1 MSNPGDADTTPI
13 ASIRQLAD
21 YIAAGCKV
29 KSEYRIGTEHEKFG
43 YQASTFG
50 PPPYEPDG
58 IRTVLQGMAA
68 ADPAGWELILER
80 DAPIGLKGQGPHKT
94 ASVSLE
100 PAGQFELSGGLLP
113 DLHATRDEL
122 IAHFAAVGAV
132 AAPLGIGFAPLGH
145 HPTLGRADMPW
156 MPKGRYAI
164 MRRYMPLVGRLG
176 LDMMQRT
183 CTVQVNLDYSSEADM
198 ARKLRVSLAL
208 QPVATALFAN
218 SPFIEGRPSGFLS
231 SRARVWTDTDADRSG
246 MPAVMFE
253 EGFGFER
260 YVEWLL
266 DVPMYFIERNGAYKD
281 VAGESFRDYMAG
293 RCPHIG
299 NGRATMGDFADHM
312 TTAFTDVRVK
322 RFLEMRGA
330 DAGRPDMMVA
340 QSALWVGLL
349 YDDAA
354 LAAAEALVRQHPWEA
369 YQALRTEV
377 PRLALD
383 APWAGGTVRELARDM
398 VAIARDGLRAR
409 ARQNAHDEDETIHLA
424 PLEALVLGG
433 PTQAEYWLE
442 RYHGPWQGDVTRIFA
457 EAGIYDVGAHQVSA
471 REITGA

>member
-1 MSNPGDADTTPI
+1 MSNPGESDTTPI
-13 ASIRQLAD
+13 ASVRQLAD
-21 YIAAGCKV
+21 HIAAGCKP

-43 YQASTFG
+43 YQSADFR

-58 IRTVLQGMAA
+58 IRTVLQVLAA
-68 ADPAGWELILER
+68 ADPAGWEVIPER
-80 DAPIGLKGQGPHKT
+80 GAPIGLKGLGPHRK

-100 PAGQFELSGGLLP
+100 PAGQFELSGAPLP
-113 DLHATRDEL
+113 DLHATHAEL
-122 IAHFAAVGAV
+122 AAHIAALHAV
-132 AAPLGIGFAPLGH
+132 AGPLGIGFVPLGH

-164 MRRYMPLVGRLG
+164 MRRYMPLVGQLG

-208 QPVATALFAN
+208 QPVATAQFAN
-218 SPFIEGRPSGFLS
+218 PPFIDGKPSGFLS
-231 SRARVWTDTDADRSG
+231 SRARVWTDTDASRSG

-266 DVPMYFIERNGAYKD
+266 DVPMYFIERHGAYKD
-281 VAGESFRDYMAG
+281 VAGESFREYMAG
-293 RCPHIG
+293 RRPHIG

-312 TTAFTDVRVK
+312 TTAFTDVRLK
-322 RFLEMRGA
+322 QFLEMRGS

-354 LAAAEALVRQHPWEA
+354 LAAAEALVRRAPWTD
-369 YQALRTEV
+369 YQALRAEV
-377 PRLALD
+377 PRLALG
-383 APWAGGTVRELARDM
+383 APWAGGTVRDLARDV

-409 ARQNAHDEDETIHLA
+409 ACLNPDGEDESIYLA
-424 PLEALVLGG
+424 PLDVVVHGA
-433 PTQAEYWLE
+433 PNQAEHWLD
-442 RYHGPWQGDVTRIFA
+442 RYNGPWHGDATHIFS
-457 EAGIYDVGAHQVSA
+457 EAAIYEPGHILNSA
-471 REITGA
+471 RVATNS